1 MDSKRERQKWH
12 LRASDFDKPK
22 LHAKQDWR
30 FLMFFEYLR
39 ISPSYLLASQCK
51 DVEELAEKLGD
62 KEDAARVWQIYCDFG
77 NVFNVLFVTWWAQ
90 TGIHLFGVK
99 TDRPRVAQIAQLHG
113 AMSVDDLAADCEQ
126 KLRQYIADDHVAQGR
141 RDCMIVSIPLGL
153 TRVTALKQ
161 LKAILDAAEPISPS
175 LPASPYELVNN
186 KLQQKRLIRGL
197 RLVYMKAAR
206 PKEEMWR
213 AAARA
218 KVSTVH
224 RSLNPLAERKD
235 TKEVEARRIVT
246 IMASRLMHDTHLI
259 AENAAR
265 GIFPSMAAGASLPY
279 NYELLSKQLAKMRKE
294 EERLKLALP
303 TKGKLARE

>member
-1 MDSKRERQKWH
+1 
-12 LRASDFDKPK
+12 
-22 LHAKQDWR
+22 
-30 FLMFFEYLR
+30 
-39 ISPSYLLASQCK
+39 
-51 DVEELAEKLGD
+51 
-62 KEDAARVWQIYCDFG
+62 VWQTYTDFG
-77 NVFNVLFVTWWAQ
+77 NVYKGLFVTWWAR

-99 TDRPRVAQIAQLHG
+99 TARPRVKSITQLNG
-113 AMSVDDLAADCEQ
+113 ALSIDDLAAESEQ
-126 KLRQYIADDHVAQGR
+126 KLHHYISSDHVEQGR
-141 RDCMIVSIPLGL
+141 RDCLLVSIPMGL

-161 LKAILDAAEPISPS
+161 LKAILDAASPISPP

-186 KLQQKRLIRGL
+186 KLQKGRLMRGL

-235 TKEVEARRIVT
+235 SKEVEARRIVT
-246 IMASRLMHDTHLI
+246 IMASRLMSDTHAI

-265 GIFPSMAAGASLPY
+265 GIFPSSAVGAGIPFDFEVLG
-279 NYELLSKQLAKMRKE
+279 NRLAQMRRD
-294 EERLKLALP
+294 EERQKQALP
-303 TKGKLARE
+303 LKSVSKTSQVAKGVV